1 MSIHLQDIQTQL
13 LALCVKP
20 LNHRLVESL
29 LCYQSV
35 TVRVPER
42 EVLWKM
48 YGPMTEEM
56 PRRM

>member
-13 LALCVKP
+13 LASYVKL
-20 LNHRLVESL
+20 LNRRLVESL
-29 LCYQSV
+29 LGYQSV

-42 EVLWKM
+42 EMLWTM
-48 YGPMTEEM
+48 YGPMTEEI